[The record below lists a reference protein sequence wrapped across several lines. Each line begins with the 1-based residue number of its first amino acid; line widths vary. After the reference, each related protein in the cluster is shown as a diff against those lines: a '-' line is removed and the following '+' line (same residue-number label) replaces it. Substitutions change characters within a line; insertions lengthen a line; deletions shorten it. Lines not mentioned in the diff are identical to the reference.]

1 MQEGSGLFSALFPYF
16 LVIPAKAGI
25 QTILFYSCQK
35 RAIVKYSKNK
45 ALKIMN
51 TQELIKKIEESR
63 NSKVIT
69 YLTSDRPGPVNARV
83 AMDIIPIVSK
93 QLRQIGKVE
102 NIDLFL
108 YSTGG
113 DTMVPWR
120 LVSMIRE
127 YCDKFSVLIPY
138 KAHSA
143 ASMISLGADEIVM
156 TDLSELSPIDP
167 STANVFNPVD
177 PQNQQN
183 RIPISVEDVM
193 AYFDLAKNKFGIKN
207 DEDLAKIF
215 NKFVES
221 NPQIHPLA
229 LGNIN
234 RIHNLIRILA
244 KRLLK
249 SHQKPMGD
257 GEIDKIVDY
266 FTEKLYSHQYFIG
279 RKEAKEDLGL
289 KNVVFADD
297 NLSKTMT
304 DLFEE
309 YKKEMELAIPWNP
322 EVELGN
328 NFQMRKDY
336 KIAYI
341 ESEKTANYFEL
352 SLDYKKGQIN
362 TPQGPQE
369 QVMWKVVGQG
379 WK

>member
-1 MQEGSGLFSALFPYF
+1 MNKKQP
-16 LVIPAKAGI
+16 I
-25 QTILFYSCQK
+25 QQ
-35 RAIVKYSKNK
+35 
-45 ALKIMN
+45 
-51 TQELIKKIEESR
+51 IEKLR
-63 NSKVIT
+63 NSRVIT
-69 YLTSDRPGPVNARV
+69 YLTSDKQGPVNARI
-83 AMDIIPIVSK
+83 AGDIIPVISR
-93 QLRQIGKVE
+93 QLRTIGKTS

-143 ASMISLGADEIVM
+143 ATMISLGADEIVM
-156 TDLSELSPIDP
+156 TDLSEISPIDP
-167 STANVFNPVD
+167 STANVFNPQD
-177 PQNQQN
+177 PQNPQN

-229 LGNIN
+229 LGNVN
-234 RIHNLIRILA
+234 RTHNLIRILA

-249 SHQKPMGD
+249 SHKSPMREE
-257 GEIDKIVDY
+257 EIEKIVDY

-289 KNVVFADD
+289 RTVVNADV
-297 NLSKTMT
+297 NLSKAMT
-304 DLFEE
+304 DLYEE
-309 YKKEMELAIPWNP
+309 YAKEMELGVLWNP
-322 EVELGN
+322 ENELGLN
-328 NFQMRKDY
+328 AMQNRKDY
-336 KIAYI
+336 KIAFV
-341 ESEKTANYFEL
+341 ESWQLSNCFEL
-352 SLDYKKGQIN
+352 SIDYKKQQVN
-362 TPQGPQE
+362 VVQQTPQGPIQVPQE
-369 QVMWKVVGQG
+369 QVAFRIVGQG